1 MIATADSKPAV
12 WIVDDDRSVRLVLGA
27 ALREAGFVPRE
38 FGDAEAALAAL
49 GEDTPAVLYTDVRM
63 PGISGLKLLE
73 RIALSEPRFPVIV
86 MSAFTDIASTA
97 AAYRHGAFDFLPKP
111 FDLDQAV
118 AAAERAITH
127 ARPLPAPVAES
138 AGSDAEL
145 VGRSPAMR
153 ELFRAIGRVAAS
165 GLSVLITGET
175 GTGKELVARAL
186 HRESPRASRPFIALN
201 TAAIP
206 AELLESELFGHEI
219 GAFTGAAR
227 RHAGRFEQAA
237 GGTLFLDEIGDMP
250 LTLQTRLLRVLAAG
264 EFYRVGGRELIRAD
278 VRVIAATHQDLDAK
292 VTRGEFRADLLHR
305 LDVVRVHLPP
315 LRERREDI
323 PLMAEQFLARAA
335 AAAGAPPKR
344 FSPAA
349 LGALRDYAWPG
360 NVRQLENLC
369 QRLAVL
375 APGREIAVGD
385 LPPAIVEGAA
395 SEPVADWTVG
405 LRVWAERALA
415 SGETGIH
422 ATAHA
427 EFERVLLETALAAQR
442 GHRQN
447 AAKALGLGRN
457 TITRKLGSSRKKR

>member
-1 MIATADSKPAV
+1 MSAIDAKPNV

-27 ALREAGFVPRE
+27 ALREAGFAPRE
-38 FGDAEAALAAL
+38 FGSAEDALAAL
-49 GEDTPAVLYTDVRM
+49 GDETPAVLYTDVRM
-63 PGISGLKLLE
+63 PGLSGLKLLE
-73 RIALSEPRFPVIV
+73 RVALHEPRFPVIV

-97 AAYRHGAFDFLPKP
+97 AAYRQGAFDYLPKP

-118 AAAERAITH
+118 AAAERALSH
-127 ARPLPAPVAES
+127 ARHLPQAPAQPAVSEM
-138 AGSDAEL
+138 EL
-145 VGRSPAMR
+145 IGQSPVMR

-165 GLSVLITGET
+165 GLGVLITGET

-186 HRESPRASRPFIALN
+186 HRESARASRPFVALN

-206 AELLESELFGHEI
+206 AELLESELFGHEV

-250 LTLQTRLLRVLAAG
+250 LPLQTRLLRVLAAG

-278 VRVIAATHQDLDAK
+278 TRVIAATHQDLEAK
-292 VTRGEFRADLLHR
+292 VARGEFRADLLHR
-305 LDVVRVHLPP
+305 LDVVRLHLPP

-335 AAAGAPPKR
+335 AASGTSAKR

-375 APGREIAVGD
+375 APGREIGVGD
-385 LPPAIVEGAA
+385 LPPGILEGGAN
-395 SEPVADWTVG
+395 EPVVDWTLG
-405 LRVWAERALA
+405 LRAWAERALA

-422 ATAHA
+422 ATANA
-427 EFERVLLETALAAQR
+427 AFERVLLETALAAEH

-447 AAKALGLGRN
+447 AAKVLGLGRN
-457 TITRKLGSSRKKR
+457 TITRKLGSSRKRR